1 MSSPRYKVI
10 VERDPEDARYW
21 LASLAGEDG
30 AHTFGRSM
38 VEAKRHAVE
47 MVALWVDTE
56 PQAFDIDWDV
66 QLGDLTG
73 VVEQAHAAIAHVAE
87 DQRRRDEAVRAMTD
101 AGLSYRDIGELLGLS
116 FQRVAQIAKAS

>member
-1 MSSPRYKVI
+1 MTRV
-10 VERDPEDARYW
+10 
-21 LASLAGEDG
+21 G
-30 AHTFGRSM
+30 
-38 VEAKRHAVE
+38 
-47 MVALWVDTE
+47 TE

-87 DQRRRDEAVRAMTD
+87 DQRRRDEAIRTMTE
-101 AGLSYRDIGELLGLS
+101 AGISYRDIGELLGLS